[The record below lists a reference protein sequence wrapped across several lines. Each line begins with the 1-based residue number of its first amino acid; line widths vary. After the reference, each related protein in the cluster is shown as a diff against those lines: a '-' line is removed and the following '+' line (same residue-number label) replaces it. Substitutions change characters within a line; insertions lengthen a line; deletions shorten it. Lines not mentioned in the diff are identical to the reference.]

1 MAVSPHKVEGL
12 ALARDTLT
20 NLDLIR
26 QWTPDQRRQIVELAQ
41 TILKTDRAHRLDLD
55 QTEGRGPAR
64 ILRVPQAVF
73 QAGPPR
79 ASMRALPVPPPRPF
93 TPGDAA

>member
-1 MAVSPHKVEGL
+1 MAASPYKVEGI

-26 QWTPDQRRQIVELAQ
+26 QWTPDQRRQIVEMAQ
-41 TILKTDRAHRLDLD
+41 AILQADRAHRLDLD
-55 QTEGRGPAR
+55 PGASRGPAR
-64 ILRVPQAVF
+64 IVAVPLAVF
-73 QAGPPR
+73 QAGPR
-79 ASMRALPVPPPRPF
+79 RCRHRALPQAPHPF